1 MKLVIGQLTKFLKE
15 SGEILLLYLTIYGKK
30 AVKIVTYVFFFLP
43 GTQEEAKN
51 RGQKISE
58 CASRGQ
64 TVWGC

>member
-1 MKLVIGQLTKFLKE
+1 MKLSIGQFTKFLIE
-15 SGEILLLYLTIYGKK
+15 SGEILLLRLTIYGKK
-30 AVKIVTYVFFFLP
+30 AVKIVTYVFFLP

-58 CASRGQ
+58 FASRGQ